1 MNEPNKTDEQRIVI
15 LDALGLSLASK
26 KNEAIAEKATSGIED
41 DWTQDQEFY
50 DGYDDANRHEFAGS
64 ATRKIG
70 DEESQEKVAGSVV
83 FPNITAPYVDAVSAR
98 VGDILI
104 PTGNKNFSVH
114 PTPFPEMLPEEEE
127 PAQPQDQAAQPGQPG
142 QPLALTP
149 VVSAIEQL
157 RLKFNKLKKEANR
170 KAEKAE
176 NKIDDWLSECQFHG
190 EMRKVLDDA
199 AKLGS
204 GVLKGPVP
212 VKRRS
217 MIWKENALVMVE
229 DFKPASVR
237 VDPWNLFPDGACGE
251 SIHNGSYIWERDFL
265 TPKRLEDMKGTLR
278 PSGSPVYIDSQIDL
292 CLKEGPKE
300 SEKGDVRNLPN
311 QTKKGQFVIWYA
323 HISVTAEELIA
334 AGCDCGPEEGRQKSY
349 PAKITM
355 VNDRVIGASLNPLD
369 SGEFP
374 YDVIPWKRRPNM
386 PWGTGLARQLRT
398 PQRIVTGA
406 TRRLMDNAGLASG
419 PQLVVRRGVTPENG
433 IWEIV
438 PLKFWRE
445 DDDATGQTADPV
457 KAVVIPMLQEQ
468 LTNIIQLGMKMAEDV
483 TGMPMLMQG
492 QQGKAPDTVGGMNI
506 LNNNAN
512 SVLRRIARLFD
523 SCITEP
529 HIRRYY
535 AWLME
540 YDEDADCK
548 GDFQIVAH
556 GSTVLVERD
565 IQAQEMVNILQL
577 TQNPIFEK
585 NPKKAMDEY
594 LKSRRFD
601 PETFDYS
608 EEEMK
613 AIKAQPP
620 QQAPAVQVAQIR
632 EQGQLEREKL
642 ESQQINDRIAAEA
655 HLAMNQQ
662 KFEQAENE
670 RDRDNKLAVAVINE
684 RMKSTELTSAERQ
697 TLDKIKAQLAGK
709 SMDLT
714 TQTTLSR
721 ESMAQ
726 ANDHV
731 AAGHKVDIY
740 KHQTQVARPAV
751 EPRGRAPAGQAYI
764 K

>member
-1 MNEPNKTDEQRIVI
+1 MDALTEETRIRI
-15 LDALGLSLASK
+15 LNALGLSLAGK
-26 KNEAIAEKATSGIED
+26 RDEAIAAKATSGIEK
-41 DWTQDQEFY
+41 DWEADEEFY
-50 DGYDDANRHEFAGS
+50 QGYDDANRHEFAG
-64 ATRKIG
+64 AVTKTG
-70 DEESQEKVAGSVV
+70 ESPEPLAVAGSVV
-83 FPNITAPYVDAVSAR
+83 FPNITQPYVDAVSAR
-98 VGDILI
+98 VGDILL
-104 PTGNKNFSVH
+104 PTGNKNFGVH
-114 PTPFPEMLPEEEE
+114 HTPFPEMLPEEEE
-127 PAQPQDQAAQPGQPG
+127 PTQPTQQPGQPG
-142 QPLALTP
+142 QPQLELTP
-149 VVSAIEQL
+149 VVSAIEQMRIKL
-157 RLKFNKLKKEANR
+157 AKLKKEAAR
-170 KAEKAE
+170 KADKAE
-176 NKIDDWLSECQFHG
+176 NKIDDWLSECQFHA

-212 VKRRS
+212 VKRKS
-217 MIWKENALVMVE
+217 TVWKENALVLVE
-229 DFKPASVR
+229 DYKPASFR

-278 PSGSPVYIDSQIDL
+278 PSGGTVYIDSQIDL
-292 CLKEGPKE
+292 CLDEGPKD

-323 HISVTAEELIA
+323 HIIISAEELMA
-334 AGCDCGPEEGRQKSY
+334 AGCDCGNEKKSY

-398 PQRIVTGA
+398 PQRIVVGA

-419 PQLVVRRGVTPENG
+419 PQMVIRRGVTPENG

-540 YDEDADCK
+540 YDDDMDCK

-577 TQNPIFEK
+577 TQNPIFGK
-585 NPKKAMDEY
+585 NPKLAMDEY
-594 LKSRRFD
+594 LKSRRFN
-601 PETFDYS
+601 PETFNYT
-608 EEEMK
+608 EEEQK
-613 AIKAQPP
+613 KIDAQPP
-620 QQAPAVQVAQIR
+620 QLPPQVQVAQIR
-632 EQGQLEREKL
+632 EQGQLEREKM
-642 ESQQINDRIAAEA
+642 ESQQINDRIAADA
-655 HLAMNQQ
+655 HMTMQ
-662 KFEQAENE
+662 KLNVEVSENE
-670 RDRDNKLAVAVINE
+670 KDRQNKLAVAVIDE

-697 TLDKIKAQLAGK
+697 TLDKIKAELAK
-709 SMDLT
+709 TSMSLS
-714 TQTTLSR
+714 TQTQLSR

-740 KHQTQVARPAV
+740 KHRTQVAKPAF
-751 EPRGRAPAGQAYI
+751 EPKGRAPAGQAYI